1 MMKHAP
7 EDDFGHHRTVAR
19 GNGYSR
25 HRRRLR
31 MIPLRFLLPNLVT
44 LLAVCAGV
52 TAIRLGID
60 GRYQLAV
67 GAVILAALLD
77 GIDGRLARLLK
88 GTSRFGA
95 ELDSLADFVNFGV
108 VPAMLVYLWSL
119 HALGNLGWVVAL
131 ALVIACALRL
141 ARFNV
146 MLDDEDQPDWH
157 KAFFVG
163 IPAPAGALLAISPMF
178 LSFLGVVES
187 GAYIAPGVLVW
198 VGLVAVGMISR
209 LPTFSGKDIAGRIPR
224 EWVLPL
230 LAGLVLSFVL
240 LIAFPW
246 HMMLLAVLA
255 YVASL
260 PYAWKSWRKHAAREA
275 EMEEASMG
283 GEAPAP

>member
-1 MMKHAP
+1 MNLMMKHAP
-7 EDDFGHHRTVAR
+7 ERTFDDGRPAR
-19 GNGYSR
+19 R
-25 HRRRLR
+25 RRRLR
-31 MIPLRFLLPNLVT
+31 VIPLRFLLPNLVT

-60 GRYQLAV
+60 GRYELAV
-67 GAVILAALLD
+67 GAVILAAVLD
-77 GIDGRLARLLK
+77 AIDGRLARLLK

-108 VPAMLVYLWSL
+108 VPAMLIYLWSL
-119 HALGNLGWVVAL
+119 HALKNLGWVIAL

-146 MLDDEDQPDWH
+146 MLEDDDAPEWH

-178 LSFLGVVES
+178 LGFLGLVTD
-187 GAYIAPGVLVW
+187 GAFIAPAVLAW
-198 VGLVAVGMISR
+198 VALVALGMISR
-209 LPTFSGKDIAGRIPR
+209 LPTFSGKKLTRRIPR
-224 EWVLPL
+224 EWFLPL
-230 LAGLVLSFVL
+230 LAGIVLSLVL

-246 HMMLLAVLA
+246 TMMTLAVIA

-260 PYAWKSWRKHAAREA
+260 PFAWKSFRRLEEQEKLKAEAA
-275 EMEEASMG
+275 G
-283 GEAPAP
+283 GA

>member
-1 MMKHAP
+1 MKAGTTNPMMKHAP
-7 EDDFGHHRTVAR
+7 ERMFDDGRPAR
-19 GNGYSR
+19 R
-25 HRRRLR
+25 RRRLR

-60 GRYQLAV
+60 GRYELAV
-67 GAVILAALLD
+67 GAIILAAVLD
-77 GIDGRLARLLK
+77 AIDGRLARLLK

-108 VPAMLVYLWSL
+108 VPAMLIYLWSL
-119 HALGNLGWVVAL
+119 HALKNLGWVVAL

-146 MLDDEDQPDWH
+146 MLEDDDAPEWH

-178 LSFLGVVES
+178 LGFLGLVHD
-187 GAYIAPGVLVW
+187 GAFLAPAVLVW
-198 VGLVAVGMISR
+198 VALVALGMISR
-209 LPTFSGKDIAGRIPR
+209 LPTFSGKKLTRRIPR
-224 EWVLPL
+224 EWFLPL
-230 LAGLVLSFVL
+230 LAGIVLSLVL

-246 HMMLLAVLA
+246 TMMTLAVLA

-260 PYAWKSWRKHAAREA
+260 PFAWKSFRRLEEREKAQAA
-275 EMEEASMG
+275 G
-283 GEAPAP
+283 GA

>member
-1 MMKHAP
+1 MEVNGNTMNLMMKHAP
-7 EDDFGHHRTVAR
+7 EEMFDDGRPVR
-19 GNGYSR
+19 R
-25 HRRRLR
+25 RRRLR
-31 MIPLRFLLPNLVT
+31 MVPLRFLLPNLVT

-60 GRYQLAV
+60 GRYELAV
-67 GAVILAALLD
+67 GAVILAAVLD
-77 GIDGRLARLLK
+77 AIDGRLARLLK

-108 VPAMLVYLWSL
+108 VPAMLIYLWSL
-119 HALGNLGWVVAL
+119 HALKNLGWVVAL

-146 MLDDEDQPDWH
+146 MLEDEDVPEWH

-178 LSFLGVVES
+178 LGFLGLVHD
-187 GAYIAPGVLVW
+187 GAFIAPAVLAW
-198 VGLVAVGMISR
+198 VALVALGMISR
-209 LPTFSGKDIAGRIPR
+209 LPTFSGKKLTRRIPR
-224 EWVLPL
+224 EWFLPL
-230 LAGLVLSFVL
+230 LAGIVLSLVL

-246 HMMLLAVLA
+246 TMMTLAVIA

-260 PYAWKSWRKHAAREA
+260 PFAWKSFRRLEEQERAEAA
-275 EMEEASMG
+275 G
-283 GEAPAP
+283 GA

>member
-1 MMKHAP
+1 MNLMMKHAP
-7 EDDFGHHRTVAR
+7 EEMFDDGRPAR
-19 GNGYSR
+19 R
-25 HRRRLR
+25 RRRLR

-60 GRYQLAV
+60 GRYELAV
-67 GAVILAALLD
+67 GAIILAAVLD
-77 GIDGRLARLLK
+77 AIDGRLARLLK

-108 VPAMLVYLWSL
+108 VPAMLIYLWSL
-119 HALGNLGWVVAL
+119 HALKNLGWVIAL

-146 MLDDEDQPDWH
+146 MLEDDDAPEWH
-157 KAFFVG
+157 NAFFVG

-178 LSFLGVVES
+178 LGFLGLVHA
-187 GAYIAPGVLVW
+187 GAFLAPAVLVW
-198 VGLVAVGMISR
+198 VALVALGMISR
-209 LPTFSGKDIAGRIPR
+209 LPTFSGKKLTRRIPR
-224 EWVLPL
+224 EWFLPL
-230 LAGLVLSFVL
+230 LAGIVLSLVL

-246 HMMLLAVLA
+246 TMMTLAVLA

-260 PYAWKSWRKHAAREA
+260 PFAWKSFRRLEEREKA
-275 EMEEASMG
+275 QATG
-283 GEAPAP
+283 GA